1 MVMWERK
8 TGGRRVAQGAVAL
21 SVGGLIAISLLAGCG
36 ESGHDAPVEKRDD
49 TGAAVVNMPD
59 HVGNLAYKCVG
70 NTGYLYLNVTHNSND
85 VPPTLV
91 PHRMCP
97 GWRADLAVPGVPSN
111 PVTIRREG

>member
-1 MVMWERK
+1 MN
-8 TGGRRVAQGAVAL
+8 RRQFNEYVVNPAL
-21 SVGGLIAISLLAGCG
+21 AITVTLLLIAIGGLLAGCG
-36 ESGHDAPVEKRDD
+36 ESGHDAPVQRRDD

-97 GWRADLAVPGVPSN
+97 GWRADLAVPGVPAN
-111 PVTIRREG
+111 PVTTHRE